1 MRWLTKS
8 LDQMREFERAL
19 SAASKLIDHRPPPP
33 TSLVLCYERVLVRGV
48 PQTRWVMLREVV
60 REVVREMLDEVLGR
74 PPLLPGTRMPQRAR
88 QMRCV
93 TVLQVG
99 GEEAEC
105 GRQLTKH

>member
-8 LDQMREFERAL
+8 LDQMRGFERSL

-60 REVVREMLDEVLGR
+60 REMLDEALGR
-74 PPLLPGTRMPQRAR
+74 SHGGGTGGSTVHPAGRRRLLSA
-88 QMRCV
+88 
-93 TVLQVG
+93 TVGRLRG
-99 GEEAEC
+99 G
-105 GRQLTKH
+105 GR